1 MSKPRLKLTVPY
13 GHILEIDIDPASV
26 PPVAEAVV
34 DLTIDDNEDVIA
46 AGYPLLTLT
55 IDGIPVVAS
64 RRCVSVDRIAA
75 MMHESHPVKAIA
87 ERCKISLIEVRDAI
101 RYYQAEIFVPVPTPV
116 DANFTLSADDSG
128 VLP

>member
-1 MSKPRLKLTVPY
+1 MGKPRLKLTVPY
-13 GHILEIDIDPASV
+13 GHILEIDIGPASV

-55 IDGIPVVAS
+55 VDGIPVVAS
-64 RRCVSVDRIAA
+64 RRCVTVDRIAA
-75 MMHESHPVKAIA
+75 MMHESRPISEIA
-87 ERCKISLIEVRDAI
+87 ERLKVSKLEIKDAV
-101 RYYQAEIFVPVPTPV
+101 RYYRNEVFAFTPEV
-116 DANFTLSADDSG
+116 DAEFTLSDDDSG